1 MSQIQPHYD
10 FNHLSVKDLVEA
22 RDMFHAHLI
31 NKKNVVATA
40 VGRYLI
46 RKNDLD
52 ENGKYKSGKEKKPRT
67 LENSIVVDISWPCI
81 LVFVDT
87 WQTEEELIRNESGN
101 ITNIIPKNNLYA
113 RWQNYTGVC
122 CFSNKSSYL
131 RC

>member
-87 WQTEEELIRNESGN
+87 WQNEEELIRNESGN
-101 ITNIIPKNNLYA
+101 ITNIIPKTIYMPDG
-113 RWQNYTGVC
+113 RIIPV
-122 CFSNKSSYL
+122 
-131 RC
+131 

>member
-52 ENGKYKSGKEKKPRT
+52 ENGKY
-67 LENSIVVDISWPCI
+67 I
-81 LVFVDT
+81 
-87 WQTEEELIRNESGN
+87 LIR
-101 ITNIIPKNNLYA
+101 
-113 RWQNYTGVC
+113 
-122 CFSNKSSYL
+122 SSYNL
-131 RC
+131 LTCIVF